1 MKNVKPSIKYG
12 IIYGVISICIS
23 LFTFHV
29 HYIGM
34 IMQTL
39 LSFALLVI
47 FHYFTAKAYKNQN
60 EGYLSYG
67 ETFKYLFIMSV
78 VGFVISTIYT
88 IVYMNYINPDAV
100 AFLNE
105 KIIEGFE
112 STYTTMGL
120 SEEQVMVAI
129 EKMEEE
135 FQKESRFSIGNMLF
149 GFFTNI
155 FFVVFLVAITSL
167 IFKKVKKE

>member
-1 MKNVKPSIKYG
+1 MKKLQPFVKYG

-29 HYIGM
+29 YYFGM
-34 IMQTL
+34 IMQTI
-39 LSFALLVI
+39 LSFALLIV

-60 EGYLSYG
+60 GGYLSYG
-67 ETFKYLFIMSV
+67 ETFKYLFIMSA
-78 VGFVISTIYT
+78 VGFAISTIYT

-112 STYTTMGL
+112 STYTTLGL
-120 SEEQVMVAI
+120 PEEQVMLAI
-129 EKMEEE
+129 EKMEET
-135 FQKESRFSIGNMLF
+135 KRKGYLNLR
-149 GFFTNI
+149 
-155 FFVVFLVAITSL
+155 
-167 IFKKVKKE
+167 

>member
-1 MKNVKPSIKYG
+1 
-12 IIYGVISICIS
+12 
-23 LFTFHV
+23 
-29 HYIGM
+29 
-34 IMQTL
+34 
-39 LSFALLVI
+39 
-47 FHYFTAKAYKNQN
+47 
-60 EGYLSYG
+60 
-67 ETFKYLFIMSV
+67 MSA
-78 VGFVISTIYT
+78 VGFAISTIYT

-112 STYTTMGL
+112 STYTTLGL
-120 SEEQVMVAI
+120 PEEQVMLAI

-149 GFFTNI
+149 GFFTNL

>member
-1 MKNVKPSIKYG
+1 MKNVQPCIKYG
-12 IIYGVISICIS
+12 IIYGIISICIS

-34 IMQTL
+34 IVQTL
-39 LSFALLVI
+39 LSFALLII

-60 EGYLSYG
+60 GGYLSYG
-67 ETFKYLFIMSV
+67 ETFKYLFIMSA
-78 VGFVISTIYT
+78 VGFAISTIYT
-88 IVYMNYINPDAV
+88 IVYMNYVNPDAV

-112 STYTTMGL
+112 STYTKLGMP
-120 SEEQVMVAI
+120 EEQVMLAI

-135 FQKESRFSIGNMLF
+135 FQKESRFSVVNMLF
-149 GFFTNI
+149 GFFTNL